1 MYFSLFTDE
10 FYVQNSIR
18 LELMQ
23 PVPNAMD
30 GSVRYAVIIGETKTY
45 IYKDK
50 MGWYVYPKEKI
61 TAKDIERG
69 RRKVVQSFI

>member
-1 MYFSLFTDE
+1 
-10 FYVQNSIR
+10 
-18 LELMQ
+18 MQ

-61 TAKDIERG
+61 TAKDIEMG
-69 RRKVVQSFI
+69 RRKVIQSFI